1 LDRLK
6 IKHRSDSNGARFL
19 LFDGNIYNSFLYLL
33 KARSEK
39 TMGHRKTHAPKH
51 GSLAYLPRHRAK
63 KPTARI
69 RFWPKIKSDSPRLLG
84 FSAYKAGMTY
94 VFTIEDRKRSPN
106 FGKEVMR
113 AATIL
118 ETPPILVCG
127 IRTYAKTPYGLQNL
141 TEAWMK
147 EPPAI
152 LDRLLVLPENFNTE
166 SMLEKVQ
173 QSLPNTAIIRVITAT
188 QPSQTSLS
196 KKKPESCE
204 VQIGGGTIQQ
214 QFEYAKQLLG
224 KTVAPEEVFKDG
236 QYIDIAGVTV
246 GKGFQGPVK
255 RWGVT
260 CLQHKGRKTKRGIA
274 TLGPWNPHHL
284 MYSIPRA
291 GQMGYHQRIEFN
303 KRILK
308 IGKDGKEVTVKG
320 GYIRYGEVKGPY
332 ILIEGSIPG
341 TEKRQIRLRVPARPP
356 REISEAPPQVTYI
369 SLESPQG
376 K

>member
-1 LDRLK
+1 
-6 IKHRSDSNGARFL
+6 
-19 LFDGNIYNSFLYLL
+19 
-33 KARSEK
+33 
-39 TMGHRKTHAPKH
+39 MGHRKTHAPKH

-63 KPTARI
+63 KPVARI
-69 RFWPKIKSDSPRLLG
+69 RHWPKIKADSPRLLA

-118 ETPPILVCG
+118 ETPPIMVCG
-127 IRTYAKTPYGLQNL
+127 IRTYGKTPYGLTNL

-152 LDRLLVLPENFNTE
+152 LDRKLVLPDTFDTDA
-166 SMLEKVQ
+166 MLQKLQDTIEQASAV
-173 QSLPNTAIIRVITAT
+173 RVICAT
-188 QPSQTSLS
+188 QPSQTSLA
-196 KKKPESCE
+196 KKKPEIME
-204 VQIGGGTIQQ
+204 IQIGGGSIQQ
-214 QFEYAKQLLG
+214 QFDYAKQLLG
-224 KTVAPEEVFKDG
+224 KTVTPEEVFKDG

-260 CLQHKGRKTKRGIA
+260 KLQHKGRKTKRGIA

-320 GYIRYGEVKGPY
+320 GFIRYGEVNGPY
-332 ILIEGSIPG
+332 IIISGSIPG
-341 TEKRQIRLRVPARPP
+341 TEKRTIRLRVPARPP
-356 REISEAPPQVTYI
+356 TEVPDAAPQVTYT

>member
-1 LDRLK
+1 
-6 IKHRSDSNGARFL
+6 
-19 LFDGNIYNSFLYLL
+19 
-33 KARSEK
+33 
-39 TMGHRKTHAPKH
+39 MGHRKTHAPKH

-69 RFWPKIKSDSPRLLG
+69 RYWPAIKSESPRLLG

-127 IRTYAKTPYGLQNL
+127 IRTYAKSPYGLQNL

-152 LDRLLVLPENFNTE
+152 LDRLMVLPENFDTE
-166 SMLEKVQ
+166 AMLQKIQENLEQ
-173 QSLPNTAIIRVITAT
+173 TTTIRVITAT

-196 KKKPESCE
+196 KKKPEACE

-236 QYIDIAGVTV
+236 QYIDIAGITV

-332 ILIEGSIPG
+332 ILLEGSIPG

-356 REISEAPPQVTYI
+356 TEVSEAAPQVTYV

>member
-1 LDRLK
+1 
-6 IKHRSDSNGARFL
+6 
-19 LFDGNIYNSFLYLL
+19 
-33 KARSEK
+33 
-39 TMGHRKTHAPKH
+39 MGHRKTHAPKH

-63 KPTARI
+63 KPVARI
-69 RFWPKIKSDSPRLLG
+69 RHWPKIKADSPRLLA

-118 ETPPILVCG
+118 ETPPIMVCG
-127 IRTYAKTPYGLQNL
+127 IRTYGKTPYGLTNL

-152 LDRLLVLPENFNTE
+152 LDRKLVLPDTFDPDA
-166 SMLEKVQ
+166 MLQKLQDTIEQASAV
-173 QSLPNTAIIRVITAT
+173 RVICAT
-188 QPSQTSLS
+188 QPSQTSLA
-196 KKKPESCE
+196 KKKPEIME
-204 VQIGGGTIQQ
+204 IQIGGGSIQQ
-214 QFEYAKQLLG
+214 QFDYAKQLLG
-224 KTVAPEEVFKDG
+224 KTVTPEEVFKDG

-260 CLQHKGRKTKRGIA
+260 KLQHKGRKTKRGIA

-320 GYIRYGEVKGPY
+320 GFIRYGEVNGPY
-332 ILIEGSIPG
+332 IIISGSIPG
-341 TEKRQIRLRVPARPP
+341 TEKRTIRLRVPARPP
-356 REISEAPPQVTYI
+356 TEVPDAAPQVTYT

>member
-1 LDRLK
+1 
-6 IKHRSDSNGARFL
+6 
-19 LFDGNIYNSFLYLL
+19 
-33 KARSEK
+33 
-39 TMGHRKTHAPKH
+39 MGHRKTHAPKH

-69 RFWPKIKSDSPRLLG
+69 RYWPKIESDTPKLLG
-84 FSAYKAGMTY
+84 FTSYKAGMTY

-118 ETPPILVCG
+118 ETPPIIICG
-127 IRTYAKTPYGLQNL
+127 IRTYQKTPYGLLNL

-147 EPPAI
+147 EPPA
-152 LDRLLVLPENFNTE
+152 LLGRLLVLPENFNTDA
-166 SMLEKVQ
+166 MLQKVQ
-173 QSLPNTAIIRVITAT
+173 DNLENTDLVRVITAT

-196 KKKPESCE
+196 KKKPETME
-204 VQIGGGTIQQ
+204 VQIGGGNIQQ
-214 QFEYAKQLLG
+214 QFDYAKQLLG
-224 KTVAPEEVFKDG
+224 KTVTPEEVFKEG

-255 RWGVT
+255 RWHVT
-260 CLQHKGRKTKRGIA
+260 KLQHKGRKTKRGIA

-291 GQMGYHQRIEFN
+291 GQTGYHQRIEFN

-308 IGKDGKEVTVKG
+308 IGKDGKEVTIKG
-320 GYIRYGEVKGPY
+320 GYVRYGEVNGPY
-332 ILIEGSIPG
+332 VLLEGSIPG
-341 TEKRQIRLRVPARPP
+341 TEKRLIRLRVPARPP
-356 REISEAPPQVTYI
+356 TEVPEAAPQVTYI
-369 SLESPQG
+369 SLESTQR

>member
-1 LDRLK
+1 
-6 IKHRSDSNGARFL
+6 
-19 LFDGNIYNSFLYLL
+19 
-33 KARSEK
+33 
-39 TMGHRKTHAPKH
+39 MGHRKTHAPKH

-69 RFWPKIKSDSPRLLG
+69 RYWPDIKSDSPRLLG
-84 FSAYKAGMTY
+84 FSGCYKAGMTY
-94 VFTIEDRKRSPN
+94 VFTIEDRKRSPH

-113 AATIL
+113 AVTIL
-118 ETPPILVCG
+118 ETPPIVICG
-127 IRTYAKTPYGLQNL
+127 IRTYGKTPYGLQNI

-147 EPPAI
+147 NPPAL
-152 LDRLLVLPENFNTE
+152 LDRALVLPENFDTEGMLQKISENLENTN
-166 SMLEKVQ
+166 VV
-173 QSLPNTAIIRVITAT
+173 RVIAAT
-188 QPSQTSLS
+188 QPSLTSLS
-196 KKKPESCE
+196 KKKPETSE
-204 VQIGGGTIQQ
+204 IQIGGGTIAQ

-224 KTVAPEEVFKDG
+224 KTVTPEEVFKDG
-236 QYIDIAGVTV
+236 QYIDIGGITV

-260 CLQHKGRKTKRGIA
+260 KLQHKGRKTKRGIA

-308 IGKDGKEVTVKG
+308 IGKDGKDVTVKG
-320 GYIRYGEVKGPY
+320 GFIRYGEVNGPY

-356 REISEAPPQVTYI
+356 REMPEAAPQVTYV
-369 SLESPQG
+369 SLDSPQG